1 MDIVSKRLKELRTS
15 HSMTLKEV
23 SSQLNINLATYA
35 HYEQG
40 IRQPPIELIRKICD
54 LFDITA
60 DYLIGRTDSY

>member
-1 MDIVSKRLKELRTS
+1 
-15 HSMTLKEV
+15 MTLKEV